1 MAKKLRDLQ
10 EDILFES
17 LGKIFDLAGGEIYFD
32 EIVHWVLVR
41 TINEMMINEE
51 YSTEMIKGEFKRAL
65 IEALKMKKE
74 DINKEI
80 KIVTNTKD

>member
-17 LGKIFDLAGGEIYFD
+17 LGKIFDLASGEIHFD

-41 TINEMMINEE
+41 TINEMMIGEE
-51 YSTEMIKGEFKRAL
+51 YSTEMINREFKRAL
-65 IEALKMKKE
+65 IEVLKIKKE
-74 DINKEI
+74 HINKEI
-80 KIVTNTKD
+80 KIAKNTKD

>member
-17 LGKIFDLAGGEIYFD
+17 LDKIFDLASGEIHFD

>member
-17 LGKIFDLAGGEIYFD
+17 LGKIFDLSIHFD

>member
-1 MAKKLRDLQ
+1 MAKKLRDLH

-17 LGKIFDLAGGEIYFD
+17 LGKIFDLSIPFH

>member
-41 TINEMMINEE
+41 TINEMMIGEE
-51 YSTEMIKGEFKRAL
+51 YSTEMINREFKRAL
-65 IEALKMKKE
+65 IEVLKMKKE

>member
-1 MAKKLRDLQ
+1 M
-10 EDILFES
+10 E
-17 LGKIFDLAGGEIYFD
+17 GGEVLFQLGDTIKIHFD